1 MDSFGAIE
9 LVARFEY
16 LFNQELP
23 QTFTFDHPTVDA
35 VTEILV
41 GLVEKS

>member
-1 MDSFGAIE
+1 
-9 LVARFEY
+9 
-16 LFNQELP
+16 LP